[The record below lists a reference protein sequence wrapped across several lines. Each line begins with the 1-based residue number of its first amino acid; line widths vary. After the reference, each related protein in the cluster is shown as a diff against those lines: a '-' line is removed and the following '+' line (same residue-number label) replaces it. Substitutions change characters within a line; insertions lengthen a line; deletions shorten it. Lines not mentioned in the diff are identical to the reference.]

1 MKSIFKFGALFIFL
15 LSSLVESEVEA
26 STAITSLTLRFEKDT
41 AQYTLSA
48 MEQDGVLY
56 VPLAEFSDVLGFGR
70 FYNPKNKK
78 MVIRMEN
85 RAIKVSAF
93 NPFLMVQETPRQMPL
108 PTIEVRNELYIPL
121 GIFLETL
128 RGDFPYQ
135 YTFQPE
141 KRILTLSKIQYNIA
155 NYTLEHKKNG
165 LVIRLQTLR
174 AFNPNEV
181 AVALTQGWLH
191 VTVYGG
197 TLDTLAIFSNTPS
210 GIVQKVLSYQFE
222 HSAQIS
228 FFLTRQ
234 IQEKR
239 VTCLSNTIEIALW
252 YSESIPP
259 VKVQA
264 PVLPDVKNKWLID
277 VIVIDP
283 GHGGKDPGA
292 IGPSKTK
299 EKEVTLAIAKRL
311 KELLQ
316 QRLPNTRIE
325 LTRESDTFVELEK
338 RRQFANGRGAKLF
351 ISIHVN
357 ANKQRSLRGFSTY
370 VLGVAK
376 TKEAIEV
383 AQKENSIVELEKASD
398 AYAEFQATEYI
409 LNAIAQ
415 NRFLKESQDLARE
428 INTAV
433 RQHTNMTLERG
444 VHQAGFLVLLGIN
457 MPGVLVEAGYIS
469 NPAEERL
476 LKTRTF
482 QQKMAEALCEGIVKF
497 KKQCELVL
505 K

>member
-1 MKSIFKFGALFIFL
+1 MKRIFKFFSFLIILSLF
-15 LSSLVESEVEA
+15 
-26 STAITSLTLRFEKDT
+26 TAIKIRASIAVTSLTVRFEKDT
-41 AQYTLSA
+41 AQYTISA
-48 MEQDGVLY
+48 IEQEGVLY
-56 VPLAEFSDVLGFGR
+56 VSLAEFSDVLGFGR
-70 FYNPKNKK
+70 FFNPKNKK
-78 MVIRMEN
+78 MVVRMGN
-85 RAIKVSAF
+85 RAVKVSAF
-93 NPFLMVQETPRQMPL
+93 NPFLMVQETVKQMPL
-108 PTIEVRNELYIPL
+108 PAIEIRNELYVPL

-128 RGDFPYQ
+128 AGDFPYQ
-135 YTFQPE
+135 STFQPE
-141 KRILTLSKIQYNIA
+141 NKILTLWKIQYNIK

-165 LVIRLQTLR
+165 LVIHLHTLR
-174 AFNPNEV
+174 TFNPNEV

-210 GIVQKVLSYQFE
+210 GIVQKVLSYQFD

-228 FFLTRQ
+228 FLLTQQ

-239 VTCLSNTIEIALW
+239 VTCFSNRIEIALW
-252 YSESIPP
+252 YSERVPP
-259 VKVQA
+259 MKVEA
-264 PVLPDVKNKWLID
+264 PVLPDVKNKWVID
-277 VIVIDP
+277 AIVIDP

-292 IGPSKTK
+292 IGSSGTK
-299 EKEVTLAIAKRL
+299 EKEITLAIATRL
-311 KELLQ
+311 KTLLEN
-316 QRLPNTRIE
+316 RLPNTRIE
-325 LTRESDTFVELEK
+325 LTRTSDTFVELEK

-357 ANKQRSLRGFSTY
+357 ANTQRSLRGFSTY

-383 AQKENSIVELEKASD
+383 AQKENSIVELEKTSD

-415 NRFLKESQDLARE
+415 NMFLKESQDLARE

-433 RQHTNMTLERG
+433 RQYTNMTLDRG
-444 VHQAGFLVLLGIN
+444 VYQAGFLVLLGLN
-457 MPGVLVEAGYIS
+457 MPAVLVEAGYIS

-482 QQKMAEALCEGIVKF
+482 QQKIAEALCEGIVKF
-497 KKQCELVL
+497 KKQCEWAM

>member
-1 MKSIFKFGALFIFL
+1 MKSICRFGFL
-15 LSSLVESEVEA
+15 LFLSFFTGSVAKA
-26 STAITSLTLRFEKDT
+26 STTITSLILRFEKDT

-48 MEQDGVLY
+48 IEQEGVLY
-56 VPLAEFSDVLGFGR
+56 VSLSEFSDVLGFGR

-78 MVIRMEN
+78 MVVRMGN
-85 RAIKVSAF
+85 RAVKVSAF
-93 NPFLMVQETPRQMPL
+93 NPFLVVQETGKQMPL
-108 PTIEVRNELYIPL
+108 PAIEIRNELYVPL

-135 YTFQPE
+135 YVFQPE
-141 KRILTLSKIQYNIA
+141 KRVLTLWKIRYNITT
-155 NYTLEHKKNG
+155 YTLEHKKNG

-174 AFNPNEV
+174 SFTPNEV

-191 VTVYGG
+191 VTLYGG

-228 FFLTRQ
+228 FLLTQQ

-239 VTCLSNTIEIALW
+239 VTCFPNMVEIALW
-252 YSESIPP
+252 YSEWVPP

-264 PVLPDVKNKWLID
+264 PGLPDVKNKWLID

-292 IGPSKTK
+292 VGPSGTK
-299 EKEVTLAIAKRL
+299 EKDITLELAKRL
-311 KELLQ
+311 KDLLEK
-316 QRLPNTRIE
+316 RLPATRIE
-325 LTRESDTFVELEK
+325 LTRTSDTFVELEK
-338 RRQFANGRGAKLF
+338 RRQFANRIGAKLF

-383 AQKENSIVELEKASD
+383 AQKENSIVEFEKASD
-398 AYAEFQATEYI
+398 AYAEFQAPEYI

-415 NRFLKESQDLARE
+415 NTFLKESQDLARE

-433 RQHTNMTLERG
+433 KQYTSMTLERG
-444 VHQAGFLVLLGIN
+444 VYQAGFLVLLGIN

-482 QQKMAEALCEGIVKF
+482 QQKIAEALCEGIVKF
-497 KKQCELVL
+497 KKQCELVM

>member
-1 MKSIFKFGALFIFL
+1 M
-15 LSSLVESEVEA
+15 A

-41 AQYTLSA
+41 AQYSLSA
-48 MEQDGVLY
+48 IEQEGVLY
-56 VPLAEFSDVLGFGR
+56 VSLAEFSEALGFGR

-78 MVIRMEN
+78 MVVRMGN
-85 RAIKVSAF
+85 RAVKVSAF
-93 NPFLMVQETPRQMPL
+93 NPFLMVQETAKQMPL
-108 PTIEVRNELYIPL
+108 PAVEIRNELYVPL
-121 GIFLETL
+121 GIFLEIL
-128 RGDFPYQ
+128 QGDFPYQ

-141 KRILTLSKIQYNIA
+141 KRMLTLWKIQYNIST
-155 NYTLEHKKNG
+155 YTLEHKKNG

-174 AFNPNEV
+174 TFNSNEV

-197 TLDTLAIFSNTPS
+197 TLDTLAIFSNTSS

-228 FFLTRQ
+228 FLLTQQ

-239 VTCLSNTIEIALW
+239 VTCFPNRIEIALW
-252 YSESIPP
+252 YSERVPP
-259 VKVQA
+259 VKAEA

-283 GHGGKDPGA
+283 GHGGRDPGA
-292 IGPSKTK
+292 IGPSGTK
-299 EKEVTLAIAKRL
+299 EKDITLAIATRL
-311 KELLQ
+311 KTFLEN
-316 QRLPNTRIE
+316 RLPNTRIE
-325 LTRESDTFVELEK
+325 LTRTSDTFVELEK
-338 RRQFANGRGAKLF
+338 RRQFANGKGAKLF
-351 ISIHVN
+351 ISIHAN
-357 ANKQRSLRGFSTY
+357 ANRQKSLRGFSTY

-383 AQKENSIVELEKASD
+383 AQKENSIVELEKTSD

-415 NRFLKESQDLARE
+415 NMFLKESQDLARE

-433 RQHTNMTLERG
+433 RRCTNMTLERG

-457 MPGVLVEAGYIS
+457 MPGVLVEVGYIS

-476 LKTRTF
+476 LKTRAF
-482 QQKMAEALCEGIVKF
+482 QQKIAEAICDGIVKF
-497 KKQCELVL
+497 KKQCEFVM